1 MDKLWGIDLGGTKI
15 EGVILKSKDDPQVL
29 FRERI
34 PSEAFEGYDHVL
46 SRIYNLVEILK
57 LKSGIAPRKIGM
69 GTPGSIDPTSGL
81 FKNINSTALNGD
93 PFLEDIQKALDLPFL
108 IANDANCLALSEAVD
123 GAGKGATTVFGVII
137 GTGVGG
143 GIAVNGRPLE
153 GRSRIAGEWGHTPLT
168 RYDDDPAAPDPTCWC
183 GRKRCMEAYIS
194 GPAFSRDYEA
204 VTGIEMTAELIV
216 ERMRDG
222 ESDATRCFER
232 YVGAF
237 SRGLATVINI
247 LDPDVIVLGGGMSN
261 ISELYD
267 AIPNS
272 INDQVFTDVF
282 DTPIKPA
289 VHGDSSGVR
298 GAAWLWA

>member
-1 MDKLWGIDLGGTKI
+1 MRIGVDWGGTKI
-15 EGVILKSKDDPQVL
+15 EVAVLADD
-29 FRERI
+29 
-34 PSEAFEGYDHVL
+34 
-46 SRIYNLVEILK
+46 
-57 LKSGIAPRKIGM
+57 
-69 GTPGSIDPTSGL
+69 GSIKWRKREPTPQDDYDGCIRLVCDLVLQGEKDTAGDATVGL
-81 FKNINSTALNGD
+81 GIPGAISQATGLVKNANAQWLNGR
-93 PFLEDIQKALDLPFL
+93 PLGQDIAAVLGRPVR

-168 RYDDDPAAPDPTCWC
+168 RYDDDPAAPDPTCWR

-204 VTGIEMTAELIV
+204 VTGIKLTAELIV

-222 ESDATRCFER
+222 ESDATQCFER

-237 SRGLATVINI
+237 ARGLATVINI

-267 AIPNS
+267 AIPKS
-272 INDQVFTDVF
+272 ISDQIFTDDF

-298 GAAWLWA
+298 GAAWLWE